1 MHKNKPLI
9 AITRTIQQSNF
20 LQEQLKLNNFDCLL
34 SPLISIE
41 KLNTL
46 HKDFF
51 ALENI
56 KLNDYFAII
65 FISPNAVNFGLPY
78 LVNKNNNNYDFEN
91 INLVAIGNS
100 TAKAIQ
106 KHNLTCIIN
115 DKNAAKNS
123 AESVLELNIFSDSN
137 QQKYSNK
144 KILWLRGTTGKNDV
158 INILKQRNF
167 DVDVISC
174 YQKNYT
180 SFEDNLPL
188 LNLLSQ
194 QKISAL
200 TIHSSDSLII
210 LQKYILKYINEN
222 NFNNKNCEILSN
234 ILKIPLFI
242 IHKNIA
248 EKAKEFSWK
257 NVILCNTND
266 DDLVL
271 KLKNYFL

>member
-1 MHKNKPLI
+1 MNINKSLI
-9 AITRTIQQSNF
+9 AITKTIQQSNF

-46 HKDFF
+46 HKDF
-51 ALENI
+51 LVLQNI
-56 KLNDYFAII
+56 NLNDYFAIV

-78 LVNKNNNNYDFEN
+78 LINKSNNNLEN
-91 INLVAIGNS
+91 INLIAIGNS

-106 KHNLTCIIN
+106 KHNLTCMIN

-123 AESVLELNIFSDSN
+123 AESVLALNVFSDSN
-137 QQKYSNK
+137 QQKYTNK
-144 KILWLRGTTGKNDV
+144 KILWLRGTTGKNDI

-167 DVDVISC
+167 NVDVISC

-180 SFEDNLPL
+180 SFTDNLPL
-188 LNLLSQ
+188 LNLLPQ

-222 NFNNKNCEILSN
+222 NFNNKNNEILNN
-234 ILKIPLFI
+234 ILKIPLFV

-248 EKAKEFSWK
+248 EKANEFSWK
-257 NVILCNTND
+257 NVILCDTND
-266 DDLVL
+266 DDLIQN
-271 KLKNYFL
+271 LKNYFL

>member
-1 MHKNKPLI
+1 MQQNKPLI

-20 LQEQLKLNNFDCLL
+20 LREQLELNNFDCLL

-41 KLNTL
+41 KLNTQ
-46 HKDFF
+46 HKDFL
-51 ALENI
+51 ALQNI
-56 KLNDYFAII
+56 NLNDYFAII
-65 FISPNAVNFGLPY
+65 FISPNSVNFGLSY
-78 LVNKNNNNYDFEN
+78 LIKQNNNFEN
-91 INLVAIGNS
+91 IKLIASGNS

-106 KHNLTCIIN
+106 KHNLSYIIN

-123 AESVLELNIFSDSN
+123 AESVLELDIFSDSN
-137 QQKYSNK
+137 QQKYNNK

-188 LNLLSQ
+188 LNLLSK

-222 NFNNKNCEILSN
+222 NFKNDFSNEILHN
-234 ILKIPLFI
+234 ILKTPLFV

-248 EKAKEFSWK
+248 EKANELSWK
-257 NVILCNTND
+257 NIILCNTND
-266 DDLVL
+266 NDLIL
-271 KLKNYFL
+271 KLKDYFL

>member
-1 MHKNKPLI
+1 MNINKPLI
-9 AITRTIQQSNF
+9 AITKTIQQSNF

-46 HKDFF
+46 HKDF
-51 ALENI
+51 LVLQNI
-56 KLNDYFAII
+56 NLNDYFAIV
-65 FISPNAVNFGLPY
+65 FISPNAVNFGFPY
-78 LVNKNNNNYDFEN
+78 LINKSNNNLEN
-91 INLVAIGNS
+91 INLIAIGNS

-106 KHNLTCIIN
+106 KHNLTCMIN

-123 AESVLELNIFSDSN
+123 AESVLALNIFSDSN
-137 QQKYSNK
+137 QQKYTNK
-144 KILWLRGTTGKNDV
+144 KILWLRGTTGKNDI

-167 DVDVISC
+167 NVDVISC

-180 SFEDNLPL
+180 SFTDNLPL

-222 NFNNKNCEILSN
+222 NFNNKNNEILNN
-234 ILKIPLFI
+234 ILKIPLFV

-248 EKAKEFSWK
+248 EKANEFSWK
-257 NVILCNTND
+257 NVILCDTND
-266 DDLVL
+266 DDLIQN
-271 KLKNYFL
+271 LKNYFL